1 MRTRSNPIS
10 ILFTGLTLAVLSG
23 CVANSPKP
31 DPNALPGKTAAEV
44 GDLQPEP
51 FRANFL
57 LKSDLDRAAE
67 LTQREGLKH
76 LRELMVKLYKR
87 NPNMWRL
94 HSTSHA
100 AAVNAVFGEDFKT
113 WFEEFGER
121 RGGEIVNLAFD
132 PEFSGDRVRAFI
144 AGLLQMYMSSF
155 NDTTEIYM
163 NTQLDPQRLYN
174 MARNLERASWLLNH
188 KRDAEGQPYLIA
200 NSIEGDEVN
209 LSFERQFGK
218 LIAQQ
223 DMLAQVLA
231 DKENRTITWVVHS
244 VATVFL
250 PI

>member
-1 MRTRSNPIS
+1 MQSRSNLSLLFAS
-10 ILFTGLTLAVLSG
+10 IALVGLSG

-31 DPNALPGKTAAEV
+31 DPNALPGKTAAEL
-44 GDLQPEP
+44 GDLKPEP

-100 AAVNAVFGEDFKT
+100 AAVNEVFGDEFKT
-113 WFEEFGER
+113 WFAEFGDR
-121 RGGEIVNLAFD
+121 RGVEIVNLAFD
-132 PEFSGDRVRAFI
+132 PEFAGDRVRAFV
-144 AGLLQMYMSSF
+144 AGLLQMYMASF

-163 NTQLDPQRLYN
+163 NTQLEPQRLYN
-174 MARNLERASWLLNH
+174 MARNLERAAWLLNH
-188 KRDAEGQPYLIA
+188 KRDANGQPYLIA
-200 NSIEGDEVN
+200 NSIEGEDVN

-231 DKENRTITWVVHS
+231 DKENRTITRVVHS